1 MPLSILIRSGWMLGP
16 EEGAPLVAGTKV
28 GGGPPGG
35 LFSAAFPVGNDRK
48 PLGGIPGPPLG
59 AKGGIPGG
67 TIIPGGGI
75 KGGPPIP
82 GGNGGPGKP
91 GGGPLNDC

>member
-1 MPLSILIRSGWMLGP
+1 MLGP

-28 GGGPPGG
+28 GGGPPEG
-35 LFSAAFPVGNDRK
+35 LFSATFPGGNDMK

-59 AKGGIPGG
+59 AKGGIPGGG

>member
-1 MPLSILIRSGWMLGP
+1 MLGP

-28 GGGPPGG
+28 GGGPPEG
-35 LFSAAFPVGNDRK
+35 LFSATFPGGNDMK

-91 GGGPLNDC
+91 GGGPLND